1 LLFLEQGAL
10 WLRVKTSG
18 VVAERSAGIAGGVWY
33 AQPAV
38 AVLFFVHTNLAT
50 GLYEFNR
57 LHEFS
62 IVSPKLTWLNVRSL
76 HLALFH

>member
-18 VVAERSAGIAGGVWY
+18 VVAEWSAGIAGGVWY

-38 AVLFFVHTNLAT
+38 SVLFFVHTNFAT
-50 GLYEFNR
+50 RLYEFSR
-57 LHEFS
+57 LYDFS
-62 IVSPKLTWLNVRSL
+62 IVSPKLTRLNVRSL
-76 HLALFH
+76 HLAPFH